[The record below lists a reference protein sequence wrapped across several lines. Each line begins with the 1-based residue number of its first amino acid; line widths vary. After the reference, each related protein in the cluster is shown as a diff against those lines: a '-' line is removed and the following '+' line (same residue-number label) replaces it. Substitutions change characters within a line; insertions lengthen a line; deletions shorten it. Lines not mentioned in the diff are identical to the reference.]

1 MLVKKI
7 DMNELL
13 IINNVGPINHVEIKL
28 NKINVIIGAQSSGKS
43 SIAKI
48 VSFCQWLEKSI
59 IINQGTQHVDS
70 DFIRIQLIAYHGFDN
85 YFSDDSYI
93 SYESDFI
100 KFEFH
105 SIEDFSVKIKGS
117 VQEGLMTK
125 VAYIPSERV
134 FVSIP
139 NLSTLNLE
147 NKYTRAFIF
156 DWLGLRSKYNSNNH
170 LGILDLGVEF
180 YFDPN
185 FGEVLSLQNGKNIR
199 LAEASSGLQALVPML
214 VYVDYV
220 TKWIYS
226 NEDDISY
233 DKYSSV
239 YKILLEQILSESS
252 EEKIKDLDI
261 DEALGSDKIRKQ
273 LASILQL
280 MQRTQFPSRFSNL
293 LDRILKYHSTKLT
306 IEEGEMNVF
315 PTTQYNL
322 VKYLISSMDFRRGD
336 SLFLTTHSPYIMTSI
351 NNLIQAGN
359 ASKED
364 GADLVAIDSVIPKEC
379 WIDYADVSAW
389 AISDGLVESINDDEF
404 RIISAD
410 ALDSASEVISSDFS
424 KLL

>member
-1 MLVKKI
+1 
-7 DMNELL
+7 MNELL